1 MDITRNIDS
10 KEDFDSFVNG
20 AIELVLSGE
29 IDPLGV
35 EINIRQMLKALTAVQ
50 KDVRVKRYVSD
61 EASKYDG
68 QMYRGHMV
76 KLTNRKTSDY
86 SADNQW
92 LTLKAS
98 LKAREALLKETKGVD
113 PDTGEVVV
121 TYKVS
126 EVLNIKL

>member
-35 EINIRQMLKALTAVQ
+35 EINLRQMIKALTQVQ
-50 KDVRVKRYVSD
+50 KDVRVKRYVTD

-68 QMYRGHMV
+68 QMYRGHLV
-76 KLTNRKTSDY
+76 KLSNRKTSDY
-86 SADNQW
+86 SGDNQW

>member
-10 KEDFDSFVNG
+10 KEDFDNFVNG
-20 AIELVLSGE
+20 AIELVLSGD

-35 EINIRQMLKALTAVQ
+35 EINLRQMIKALTQVQ
-50 KDVRVKRYVSD
+50 KDVRVKRYVTD

-68 QMYRGHMV
+68 QMYRGHLV
-76 KLTNRKTSDY
+76 KLSNRKTSDY
-86 SADNQW
+86 SGDNQW

-126 EVLNIKL
+126 EVLTIKL

>member
-10 KEDFDSFVNG
+10 KEDFDNFVNG
-20 AIELVLSGE
+20 AIELVLSGD

-35 EINIRQMLKALTAVQ
+35 EINLRQMIKALTQVQ
-50 KDVRVKRYVSD
+50 KDVRVKRYVTD

-68 QMYRGHMV
+68 QMYRGHLV
-76 KLTNRKTSDY
+76 KLSNRKTSDY
-86 SADNQW
+86 SGDNQW

>member
-35 EINIRQMLKALTAVQ
+35 EINLRQMIKALTQVQ
-50 KDVRVKRYVSD
+50 KDVRVKRYVTD

-68 QMYRGHMV
+68 QMYRGHLI
-76 KLTNRKTSDY
+76 KLGNRKTSDY

>member
-20 AIELVLSGE
+20 AIELVLSGDV
-29 IDPLGV
+29 DPLGV
-35 EINIRQMLKALTAVQ
+35 EINLRQMIKALTSVQ
-50 KDVRVKRYVSD
+50 KDVRVKRYVTD

-68 QMYRGHMV
+68 QMYRGHLI
-76 KLTNRKTSDY
+76 KLGNRKTSDY
-86 SADNQW
+86 SGDNQW
-92 LTLKAS
+92 LTLKS
-98 LKAREALLKETKGVD
+98 KLKGREALLKASGGID

-126 EVLNIKL
+126 EVLTIKL

>member
-68 QMYRGHMV
+68 QMYRGHLV
-76 KLTNRKTSDY
+76 KLSNRKTADY
-86 SADNQW
+86 SGDNEW
-92 LTLKAS
+92 LTLKS
-98 LKAREALLKETKGVD
+98 KLKGREALLV
-113 PDTGEVVV
+113 
-121 TYKVS
+121 
-126 EVLNIKL
+126 